1 VRGVVAA
8 ASPPAA
14 RAGAEVLAA
23 GGSALDAAVA
33 AALVMGVVEPIDCGL
48 AAGGFL
54 VHFDAGRGV
63 ADALDFIG
71 AAPQAVRYE
80 FEPEFGGFL
89 KDFRIRVRDRANEI
103 GARAVAVPGALRGFE
118 AAHRRF
124 GRLPWRDLV
133 APAARVAREG
143 FSCDRYF
150 AARVEENRDYL
161 AHFPESRRLLMP
173 GGAPPP
179 PGARLANPDL
189 AASLEA
195 VAREGP
201 DALYGGSL
209 AGPLLDEIGRGGGFI
224 TAADLR
230 AYRAHWR
237 RPAEGQVLGHT
248 VWSMPAPSVGPL
260 VLASLRAL
268 SAQLNPGRLQAQEAE
283 AVDLVLRV
291 LRAAA
296 AERTTR
302 LADPLFEPVPEGRWA
317 EEGFAGT
324 LLPEGPETTS
334 LSVIDREGNAC
345 SLTYSNMNF
354 AGITV
359 AGTGIVLNNQM
370 LLFNPLPGAANS
382 VAPGKRPASSMAP
395 TVAVKAGRARLALGA
410 SGGPRIPTAVVWVA
424 LNRLVA
430 GLPID
435 AAVRQWRAHFEAG
448 VVDVERSLH
457 ARVGA
462 ALEAHGWTLNPM
474 DDHHRMLAL
483 CQAVAADDDGR
494 ASGAGDPRG
503 DGAAAAEDGTHG

>member
-23 GGSALDAAVA
+23 GGSAVDAAIA

-71 AAPQAVRYE
+71 AAPQAARYE

-143 FSCDRYF
+143 FACDRYL
-150 AARVEENRDYL
+150 AARVEENQDYL

-179 PGARLANPDL
+179 PGARLANPHL
-189 AASLEA
+189 GASLEA

-201 DALYGGSL
+201 DALYAGSL
-209 AGPLLDEIGRGGGFI
+209 AGPLLDEIARGGGFI

-237 RPAEGQVLGHT
+237 RAADGEVLGHA

-260 VLASLRAL
+260 VVASLRAL
-268 SAQLNPGRLQAQEAE
+268 AARLHPERLRAQEAE

-296 AERTTR
+296 AERAAR
-302 LADPLFEPVPEGRWA
+302 LADPLFEP
-317 EEGFAGT
+317 
-324 LLPEGPETTS
+324 LPEAFDLGERLETTS
-334 LSVIDREGNAC
+334 LSVLDRDGNAT

-359 AGTGIVLNNQM
+359 PGTGIVLNNQM
-370 LLFNPLPGAANS
+370 LLFNPLPGAPNS
-382 VAPGKRPASSMAP
+382 IAPGKRPASSMAP
-395 TVAVKAGRARLALGA
+395 TVVTRDGRARLALGA

-430 GLPID
+430 GMPVD
-435 AAVRQWRAHFEAG
+435 AAVQQWRAHVEGG
-448 VVDVERSLH
+448 VVDLERSLH

-462 ALEAHGWTLNPM
+462 ALAARGWALNPM

-483 CQAVAADDDGR
+483 CQAVALDDDGR

-503 DGAAAAEDGTHG
+503 DGAAVAEDGTHG